1 MLTFFAWEDENIFRE
16 KIITL
21 MITIFYAHWV
31 LIRKWEKELLGKNI
45 SRNINTT
52 SHLQMKS
59 QCNFFG
65 KSYKL
70 FLRLLLEIIWKI
82 IWFDLNQSLL
92 IIPSK
97 NDNHPR
103 SYSVTCS
110 KGLKLQ
116 SLLAATQE
124 TSKYVATFNNL
135 MII

>member
-52 SHLQMKS
+52 SHLKMEN
-59 QCNFFG
+59 QCNIFG

-70 FLRLLLEIIWKI
+70 SLEFISEVSTG
-82 IWFDLNQSLL
+82 DHL
-92 IIPSK
+92 K
-97 NDNHPR
+97 NH
-103 SYSVTCS
+103 
-110 KGLKLQ
+110 
-116 SLLAATQE
+116 
-124 TSKYVATFNNL
+124 
-135 MII
+135 MI